1 MEREVKKH
9 PSYGMLQIGR
19 ATGRCDDL
27 FATTIEHNST
37 IRLRLYSGEE
47 IRNLN
52 TNYYHTDKILA
63 EIEMSALQWAEAIS
77 NMNSAG
83 TPCTLRYINKE
94 KIDGVKINNER
105 VKIDKE
111 FKDKVVDINKTSSKL
126 IEEAHNLLSLKNMK
140 VSDKQNL
147 IGVLNKLHQD
157 LNSNIPYMKE
167 LFTEQMDKTVSEAK
181 CEVESFIQ
189 HKINSL
195 GLESLGQLKIER
207 IQEE

>member
-1 MEREVKKH
+1 MEREIKKH
-9 PSYGMLQIGR
+9 PSYGMLQVCR
-19 ATGRCDDL
+19 VTGRCDDL

-111 FKDKVVDINKTSSKL
+111 FKDKVVNINETSSKL
-126 IEEAHNLLSLKNMK
+126 IEEAQNLLSLKNMK

-147 IGVLNKLHQD
+147 IRVLNRLHQD

-181 CEVESFIQ
+181 CEVENFVQ
-189 HKINSL
+189 YKINSF
-195 GLESLGQLKIER
+195 GLESLEQLKIEK
-207 IQEE
+207 